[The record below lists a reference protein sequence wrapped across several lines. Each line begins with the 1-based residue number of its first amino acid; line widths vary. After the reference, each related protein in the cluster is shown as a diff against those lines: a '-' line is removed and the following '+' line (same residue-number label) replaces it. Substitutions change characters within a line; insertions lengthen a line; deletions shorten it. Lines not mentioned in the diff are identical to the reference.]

1 MKNNNKG
8 IGKFELLTMILIG
21 MIVFC
26 LVMWYFIGVANR
38 ERYNTLRKSAASM
51 AQTLSTNLNSFHN
64 TAVAYLGEG
73 IREGFISNVSSPFS
87 GKNCSISESKIVM
100 KEAKTHV
107 TLRCDNYLI
116 DDADAADYESLPI
129 YKVSE
134 WTDKKPKGKSEKK
147 ELYNCLDGGKEKYDE
162 YTEELYFISNINND
176 YGTEYYDTKSMNS
189 ECEVVTKT
197 FYRTKKLIK

>member
-8 IGKFELLTMILIG
+8 IGKFELLTLILIG

-51 AQTLSTNLNSFHN
+51 AQTLSTNINSFHN
-64 TAVAYLGEG
+64 TDVAYLGEG
-73 IREGFISNVSSPFS
+73 IREGFISNISSPFS
-87 GKNCSISESKIVM
+87 GKNCSISESKVVM
-100 KEAKTHV
+100 KNAKAHV

-116 DDADAADYESLPI
+116 DDADAANYEALTI

-134 WTDKKPKGKSEKK
+134 WTDKKPKGKSEKRVF
-147 ELYNCLDGGKEKYDE
+147 YNCLDGGKEKYDE
-162 YTEELYFISNINND
+162 YTEELYFVSNINND
-176 YGTEYYDTKSMNS
+176 YGTGHYDASTIKN
-189 ECEVVTKT
+189 ECKVVTKT
-197 FYRTKKLIK
+197 LYRTKKLIK